1 MSDKF
6 QDRVVVVGAGIV
18 GLCVAY
24 EVSKADFD
32 VIVIDPNPVASQCS
46 SGNAGAI
53 SSRAVAPLAMPGLMK
68 TVPSMLLD
76 PSSPLYIP
84 ANYILSAAPWL
95 MKFIASAKPER
106 VREIAAGLN
115 SLHDGAV
122 KYHQALAEEVGCRD
136 RVRATGQLH
145 LYVDDNALAKDQC
158 TWALKKSYG
167 LIAEKLD
174 REGIEALEPEVSE
187 RYQTGLFLP
196 DQGWVSEP
204 LEYARCIETAARSR
218 GVKFIEA
225 SVERITRDAGMAC
238 VQMQGQQV
246 RAQHVVLAAGAWSS
260 KLLSSSFDVSVPLE
274 SQRGYHVQM
283 EHAGVNLS
291 RQVVLAD
298 RKVFVTPMEKG
309 LRFAGTVEFGGL
321 IREPNARR
329 AQMLARHAREALP
342 TLSPDALLTTWM
354 GHRPCFPDSLPA
366 IGPVP
371 YQPGIWCAFGHG
383 HLGLTG
389 SARTGSLVAGLLRG
403 QIRKELVNP
412 FAVERFA

>member
-1 MSDKF
+1 MSDNF

-24 EVSKADFD
+24 EVRKAGFE
-32 VIVIDPNPVASQCS
+32 VTVIDPNPVASQCS

-115 SLHDGAV
+115 LLHDGAV
-122 KYHQALAEEVGCRD
+122 KHHQALAEEVGCRD
-136 RVRATGQLH
+136 RVRATGQLY
-145 LYVDDNALAKDQC
+145 LYVDDNALAKDQGS
-158 TWALKKSYG
+158 WALKKSYG
-167 LIAEKLD
+167 LIAEELD
-174 REGIEALEPEVSE
+174 RRGIESLEPEVSA
-187 RYQTGLFLP
+187 RYQRGLFLP

-218 GVKFIEA
+218 GVRFIEA
-225 SVERITRDAGMAC
+225 SVERITRDGGMAC
-238 VQMQGQQV
+238 VQMQGQQL
-246 RAQHVVLAAGAWSS
+246 RASHVVLAAGAWSS
-260 KLLSSSFDVSVPLE
+260 KLLSSSFDISVPLE

-283 EHAGVNLS
+283 KLPGVSLS

-321 IREPNARR
+321 EREPNPRR
-329 AQMLARHAREALP
+329 AMILAKHALEALP
-342 TLSPDALLTTWM
+342 ALSPDAPLETWM

-389 SARTGSLVAGLLRG
+389 SAKTGKLIAGLLKGR
-403 QIRKELVNP
+403 IKKDLVSP
-412 FAVERFA
+412 FAVERFV